1 MPNHLSAEEKEY
13 IKKIRAEFNAK
24 RMVELEPQLKAEAE
38 RLANI
43 EKAKLLEEACIKKM
57 NASNASHQKSIL
69 LKPFIGTLAGYNN
82 SRKFK
87 KYNDQEN

>member
-24 RMVELEPQLKAEAE
+24 RMVELEPQLKAEAK
-38 RLANI
+38 I